1 VNDVLRLYRRSG
13 WRALLVSLGTSS
25 LLAVGCGPS
34 ASTGHGP
41 DGGAGLSGNGGAGLS
56 GSGGAGL
63 SGSGGAGLSGSGGAG
78 GPASGGSGGIASGGT
93 GGGNRGGTGGGS
105 VGGTSGATSGGTSGS
120 SGTSGGV
127 DAGTIVAPQ
136 PLSRNIVVDQFGYR
150 TTAEKIAVIRSPQR
164 GFDATATFTPGAKY
178 ALVDARSGQM
188 ALEAAPTAWNS
199 GAVDSSS
206 GDKAWW
212 FDFSSITAAGDY
224 FVLDE
229 INAVRSDLFSISDSV
244 YRTVLTQAERMLFY
258 QRDGFAKTAQY
269 AGAAWAD
276 GAAHLGKCYLYS
288 DAGQTLNKDLHGGW
302 WDAGDFNKY
311 TNWGASDVI
320 ELLHA
325 YAESPGAFADESNIP
340 ESGNGVADLLDEVK
354 WELDWLL
361 RMQQTDGSVLSIV
374 GEAAAPAPAFGNPAN
389 TAPSLVTTPC
399 AYGPAST
406 SASLTSAAAYAY
418 ASVVLGSAAGF
429 NAAYP
434 GYAAGLATHAQQAWT
449 WAKANPAV
457 FFYNS
462 TASPTVGSGEQE
474 VPTAD
479 PGRSYALL
487 VKRLQAELYLYEATG
502 DTTARDFFDA
512 NYAGVNF
519 ISQKYIDGSHGE
531 EQETLLEYVQAPSAT
546 ATVVQKIKS
555 AYLSSLQSSSN
566 LGAVQ
571 TPSDPYLAYLP
582 QYFWGSNQIK
592 SDQGNLLYDVVTF
605 AIDAATSAQ
614 AAKGAERYIHYI
626 HGVNPLQLV
635 YLSNMGPTGASK
647 SVTRFFHSWY
657 ATGSL
662 WDAAGVSMYGPPPG
676 YLTGGPNPSYTWD
689 GCCPN
694 GCSGYSCGAAP
705 LSPPTGQPDQKS
717 YADFNDGWPLDSWS
731 VTEPDDGYQA
741 KYLRLLSKFVH

>member
-1 VNDVLRLYRRSG
+1 V
-13 WRALLVSLGTSS
+13 
-25 LLAVGCGPS
+25 
-34 ASTGHGP
+34 
-41 DGGAGLSGNGGAGLS
+41 GGAG
-56 GSGGAGL
+56 
-63 SGSGGAGLSGSGGAG
+63 AG
-78 GPASGGSGGIASGGT
+78 GHASGGT
-93 GGGNRGGTGGGS
+93 AGTQGGAAGAQGG
-105 VGGTSGATSGGTSGS
+105 AAGTSGS
-120 SGTSGGV
+120 P
-127 DAGTIVAPQ
+127 DAGTIVATQ
-136 PLSRNIVVDQFGYR
+136 PLSPNIVVDQFGYR
-150 TTAEKIAVIRSPQR
+150 TSAEKIAVVRSPQR

-178 ALVDARSGQM
+178 ALVDAHSGQTV
-188 ALEAAPTAWNS
+188 LEAAPTAWNA

-206 GDKAWW
+206 GDQAWW
-212 FDFSSITAAGDY
+212 FDFSTVTVPGDY

-229 INAVRSDLFSISDSV
+229 TKAVRSDVFSISDAV
-244 YRTVLTQAERMLFY
+244 YRKVLAQAERMLFY

-276 GAAHLGKCYLYS
+276 GAAHLGNCYLYS
-288 DAGQTLNKDLHGGW
+288 DTAKSLNKDLHGGW

-311 TNWGASDVI
+311 TNWGASDVL

-325 YAESPGAFADESNIP
+325 YAESPGAFPDDTNIP

-361 RMQQTDGSVLSIV
+361 RMQQSDGSVLSIV
-374 GEAAAPAPAFGNPAN
+374 GEAAAPAPVFGNPAN

-399 AYGPAST
+399 DYGPAST

-418 ASVVLGSAAGF
+418 ASVVLGSASGF

-434 GYAAGLATHAQQAWT
+434 GYAAGLQARAQQAWA

-457 FFYNS
+457 FFYNAQ
-462 TASPTVGSGEQE
+462 ASPAVGAGEQE
-474 VPTAD
+474 VPQSD
-479 PGRSYALL
+479 PDRSYALL
-487 VKRLQAELYLYEATG
+487 VKRLQAELYLFEATG
-502 DTTARDFFDA
+502 DTAARDFFDA
-512 NYAGVNF
+512 NYAGINF
-519 ISQKYIDGSHGE
+519 IGDGYIDGSHGE
-531 EQETLLEYVQAPSAT
+531 EQETLLEYTRAPGAT
-546 ATVVQKIKS
+546 STVVQKIKS
-555 AYLSSLQSSSN
+555 AYLAALQSSQN

-571 TPSDPYLAYLP
+571 TPPDPYLAYLP

-605 AIDAATSAQ
+605 GIDAGTSAQ
-614 AAKGAERYIHYI
+614 AAKGAERYLHYL
-626 HGVNPLQLV
+626 HGLNPLQLV
-635 YLSNMGPTGASK
+635 YLSSMAADGASK
-647 SVTRFFHSWY
+647 SVTRFFHAWY
-657 ATGSL
+657 ATGSY
-662 WDAAGVSMYGPPPG
+662 WDAVGVSMYGPPPG

-705 LSPPTGQPDQKS
+705 LAPPTGQPDQKS